1 MPCKRSLSNDER
13 PLEKLKWRRGWLQ
26 EDERPPPVAQG
37 GKGLWLM
44 SRTLALGL
52 ALGLGAA
59 SPPAAG
65 SAQAALSDS
74 AFVAPVS
81 DQLLPVE
88 KAEFI
93 YNGRQYCWYEDG
105 WRGPGWYWCGSGDR
119 EGVGWGGAY
128 GWNGWRTMHGGSYRH
143 GARHQG
149 DAEDQGGVH

>member
-1 MPCKRSLSNDER
+1 
-13 PLEKLKWRRGWLQ
+13 
-26 EDERPPPVAQG
+26 
-37 GKGLWLM
+37 M
-44 SRTLALGL
+44 SRSLALGL

-65 SAQAALSDS
+65 CAQAALSDS

-81 DQLLPVE
+81 DQLLRVE

-93 YNGRQYCWYEDG
+93 YNGQQYCWYEDG
-105 WRGPGWYWCGSGDR
+105 WRGPGWYWCGYAHW
-119 EGVGWGGAY
+119 EGAGWGGAY

-149 DAEDQGGVH
+149 DAEDQGGVR